1 LVSSSSILS
10 TTTFSLAIHHFF
22 RIETVPIN
30 VQAVPKLCMKPPANP
45 WNLIGLTS
53 LKLDQILF
61 LLPTY
66 VTNFI
71 SEITSQHFDG
81 RSCWSPSE
89 ALNHLEVKWHWIK
102 HMPQWLP
109 CLMCHWCY
117 KHLPCPVPHPTNSQ
131 HFMRHSHYPFF
142 PLNWFCQHN
151 TDSTFNL

>member
-1 LVSSSSILS
+1 MLGNLGNWSEQLHIHILNIQLQISKLLLEENRMLAAPRRDRRETYLPMLTSLVCSSSILS

-71 SEITSQHFDG
+71 SEKS
-81 RSCWSPSE
+81 
-89 ALNHLEVKWHWIK
+89 
-102 HMPQWLP
+102 
-109 CLMCHWCY
+109 
-117 KHLPCPVPHPTNSQ
+117 
-131 HFMRHSHYPFF
+131 
-142 PLNWFCQHN
+142 PLNTLMVEVAGLLQKQ
-151 TDSTFNL
+151 SIILR

>member
-1 LVSSSSILS
+1 LGNWSEQLHIHILNIQLQISKLLLEENRMLAAPRRDRRRETYLPMLTSLVSSSSILS
-10 TTTFSLAIHHFF
+10 TTTFSLAIHHIF

-71 SEITSQHFDG
+71 SEKS
-81 RSCWSPSE
+81 
-89 ALNHLEVKWHWIK
+89 
-102 HMPQWLP
+102 
-109 CLMCHWCY
+109 
-117 KHLPCPVPHPTNSQ
+117 
-131 HFMRHSHYPFF
+131 
-142 PLNWFCQHN
+142 PLNTLMEEVAGLLQKH
-151 TDSTFNL
+151 SS